1 MNECVKKKIRTRI
14 NNKCNSKE
22 KKGKKGKK
30 GSYM

>member
-1 MNECVKKKIRTRI
+1 MNVFKKLRTRI
-14 NNKCNSKE
+14 NNKCIKR